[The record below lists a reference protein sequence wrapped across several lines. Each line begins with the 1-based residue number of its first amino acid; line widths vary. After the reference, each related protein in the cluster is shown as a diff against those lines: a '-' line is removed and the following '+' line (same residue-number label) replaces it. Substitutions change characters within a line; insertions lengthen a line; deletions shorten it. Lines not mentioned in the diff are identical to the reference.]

1 MAEVHI
7 DTVALMKILPH
18 RYPFLLV
25 DRIVELEEGKRAVG
39 IKCVTANEP
48 HFQGHFPAT
57 PIMPGV
63 LIIEALAQVGAVA
76 VLSMPEHR
84 GKLAVF
90 AGIEKARFK
99 RLVVP
104 GDVLRL
110 EVTLTRFRL
119 PIGQGEAIATVDGDL
134 AARADLMFAFTEWPG
149 QETRNEE

>member
-1 MAEVHI
+1 MAEVNI
-7 DTVALMKILPH
+7 SAVEIMKIIPH

-25 DRIVELEEGKRAVG
+25 DRIIELEEGKRAVG

-76 VLSMPEHR
+76 VLSIPEHR

-90 AGIEKARFK
+90 AGIDKARFK
-99 RLVVP
+99 RLVQP

-110 EVTLTRFRL
+110 EVTLTRVRL
-119 PIGQGEAIATVDGDL
+119 PIGQGEAVATVDGDL
-134 AARADLMFAFTEWPG
+134 ACRADLMFAFTDWPG
-149 QETRNEE
+149 SETSET